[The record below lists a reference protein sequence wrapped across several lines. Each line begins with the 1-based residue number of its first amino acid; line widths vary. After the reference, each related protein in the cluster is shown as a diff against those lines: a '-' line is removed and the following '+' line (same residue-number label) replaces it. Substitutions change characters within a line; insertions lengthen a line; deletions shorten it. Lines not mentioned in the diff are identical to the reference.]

1 LSQAFKSTPTKP
13 SSADPQKE
21 PILVETTDA
30 SKTAED
36 ENPST
41 SLPDAARYLLKT
53 LNFIQFSL
61 FSDHL
66 PCQTLP
72 EETFM
77 LEQKSDSPPVEND
90 PIDVDTQNV
99 EPPVQQTIDGKK
111 VIYLVYFP
119 TTNIIF

>member
-1 LSQAFKSTPTKP
+1 MGAELLSQAFKSAPTKP
-13 SSADPQKE
+13 SSANPQKE
-21 PILVETTDA
+21 PISVETTNA

-36 ENPST
+36 EDPST

-72 EETFM
+72 EETFTQ
-77 LEQKSDSPPVEND
+77 EQKSDSPPVEND
-90 PIDVDTQNV
+90 PIDVDTQTI
-99 EPPVQQTIDGKK
+99 ESLVQ
-111 VIYLVYFP
+111 
-119 TTNIIF
+119 